1 MKSDRSLSIPD
12 NFRYLEAF
20 IRGRPRH
27 QEYDEFWCRH
37 PAMESGHRAKLF
49 SPFDALKGFDEEIQA
64 QEERFSDPFPPD
76 GEDEIP

>member
-1 MKSDRSLSIPD
+1 MKSDPVPSFPEG
-12 NFRYLEAF
+12 FRYIEAF
-20 IRGRPRH
+20 RRGRPRH
-27 QEYDEFWCRH
+27 HEYDEFWCRH